1 MASSIAQQR
10 SYRNR
15 PIEVTQQLAIV
26 RDPNAINED
35 QIVSRE
41 VSHAHKQLDKE
52 NEEVLTKE
60 NEKTKQ
66 QEIPIPEVLKVG
78 TRYEKDYKADY
89 EQDERYLRSRVT
101 AGRPELETPTAA
113 DGVEYDLDNDDE
125 DWLKEYNNSNKGSKD
140 EKGKK
145 SNNDDANNNSS
156 KKEHVPLDE
165 DDFEKMLWK
174 LELACGEANERVLAV
189 TAQQAQEKG
198 SALSYQDRCA
208 ALASTSNLP
217 KDSAV
222 EVLAEIVN
230 KQAVIVAVYEY
241 WVEKRKRT
249 QKPCLRR
256 LQPPPAPND
265 TNPFN
270 VFRPREKIH
279 RPQTRRRR
287 ENDVAGY
294 EKLQRARDSLV
305 VARAALQL
313 TLRREIRKHEIFEV
327 ERAAQKLL
335 IDLRH
340 EPKSEMERIEKEAKV
355 EDEERAKKELPEL
368 PVKGKNV
375 SLCDGKLEI
384 FKAND
389 NNWAIVTEPD
399 ESEIIAA
406 NKREKQALLNKNK
419 RSRQQQKEAA
429 EDAKK
434 SKAGKEM
441 VYEPP
446 PEIPD
451 IEMLFAKV
459 PLGSALRGF
468 QLPLGQLKDRCKARV
483 GRCGRVIFD
492 RKDPISREAYYCEED
507 DEDSLDLNNN
517 GSSDDWYANFDPYAF
532 LY

>member
-1 MASSIAQQR
+1 MGSIAQR

-26 RDPNAINED
+26 RDPNAIAED

-78 TRYEKDYKADY
+78 NRYEKDYKANY
-89 EQDERYLRSRVT
+89 EQNDRYLRSRVT
-101 AGRPELETPTAA
+101 AGRPELETPLTE

-125 DWLKEYNNSNKGSKD
+125 DWLKEYNSKGNKGNKE

-145 SNNDDANNNSS
+145 GNNSEGVS

-165 DDFEKMLWK
+165 DDFERMLWK
-174 LELACGEANERVLAV
+174 LELASGVANERVLAV

-217 KDSAV
+217 KDNAV

-230 KQAVIVAVYEY
+230 KQSVIVAVYEY
-241 WVEKRKRT
+241 WVDKRKRI

-287 ENDVAGY
+287 ENDISGY
-294 EKLQRARDSLV
+294 EKLLRAKDSLV

-313 TLRREIRKHEIFEV
+313 TLRREIRKFEIFEV

-340 EPKSEMERIEKEAKV
+340 EPKSEMERIEKEAKK
-355 EDEERAKKELPEL
+355 EDEERAKKELSVL
-368 PVKGKNV
+368 PMKGKNV
-375 SLCDGKLEI
+375 ALCDGNLEI

-419 RSRQQQKEAA
+419 RSRQQKEA
-429 EDAKK
+429 EEAKK
-434 SKAGKEM
+434 SKAAKEM

-459 PLGSALRGF
+459 PLGSALKRF
-468 QLPLGQLKDRCKARV
+468 QLPLGQVKERCKARV

-492 RKDPISREAYYCEED
+492 RKDPISREAYYCEEGAD
-507 DEDSLDLNNN
+507 DSFNTN
-517 GSSDDWYANFDPYAF
+517 SPSTDDWYANFDPYAF

>member
-1 MASSIAQQR
+1 MGSIAQR

-26 RDPNAINED
+26 RDPNAIAED

-78 TRYEKDYKADY
+78 NRYEKDYKANY
-89 EQDERYLRSRVT
+89 EQNDRYLRSRVT
-101 AGRPELETPTAA
+101 AGRPELETPPTE

-125 DWLKEYNNSNKGSKD
+125 DWLKEYNSKGNKGNKE

-145 SNNDDANNNSS
+145 GNNSEGVS

-165 DDFEKMLWK
+165 DDFERMLWK
-174 LELACGEANERVLAV
+174 LELASGVANERVLAV

-217 KDSAV
+217 KDNAV
-222 EVLAEIVN
+222 EVLAEVVN
-230 KQAVIVAVYEY
+230 KQSVIVAVYEY
-241 WVEKRKRT
+241 WVDKRKRI

-287 ENDVAGY
+287 ENDVSGY
-294 EKLQRARDSLV
+294 EKLLRAKDSLV

-313 TLRREIRKHEIFEV
+313 TLRREMRKFEIFQV

-340 EPKSEMERIEKEAKV
+340 EPKSEMERIEKEAKK

-368 PVKGKNV
+368 PMKGKNV
-375 SLCDGKLEI
+375 ALCDGNLEI

-419 RSRQQQKEAA
+419 RSRQQKEA
-429 EDAKK
+429 EEAKK
-434 SKAGKEM
+434 SKAAKEM

-451 IEMLFAKV
+451 LEMLFAKV
-459 PLGSALRGF
+459 PLGSALKRF
-468 QLPLGQLKDRCKARV
+468 QLPLGQVKERCKARV

-492 RKDPISREAYYCEED
+492 RKDPISREAYYCEEGAD
-507 DEDSLDLNNN
+507 DSFNTN
-517 GSSDDWYANFDPYAF
+517 SPSTDDWYANFDPYAF

>member
-1 MASSIAQQR
+1 MSTIAQR

-15 PIEVTQQLAIV
+15 PIEVTQQLGII

-52 NEEVLTKE
+52 NEEVLTKA
-60 NEKTKQ
+60 NEKTGTD
-66 QEIPIPEVLKVG
+66 EIPIPEVLKVCS
-78 TRYEKDYKADY
+78 YEDDY
-89 EQDERYLRSRVT
+89 EASYEQQERYLRSRIT
-101 AGRPELETPTAA
+101 CGRPELENPRK
-113 DGVEYDLDNDDE
+113 DVVEYDLDNDDE
-125 DWLKEYNNSNKGSKD
+125 DWLKEYN
-140 EKGKK
+140 K
-145 SNNDDANNNSS
+145 SSQKISQKALS
-156 KKEHVPLDE
+156 E
-165 DDFEKMLWK
+165 DDFERMIWK
-174 LELACGEANERVLAV
+174 LELACGLANERVLAV

-198 SALSYQDRCA
+198 SALSYSDRCA

-217 KDSAV
+217 KDTAI
-222 EVLAEIVN
+222 EVLSEIVD
-230 KQAVIVAVYEY
+230 KQAVIVAMYEY

-294 EKLQRARDSLV
+294 EKMLKAKDSLI

-313 TLRREIRKHEIFEV
+313 ALRREIRKYEIFEL

-340 EPKSEMERIEKEAKV
+340 EPKSEIERIEKGARA
-355 EDEERAKKELPEL
+355 EDVERAKKELPEL
-368 PVKGKNV
+368 PTNGKNV
-375 SLCDGKLEI
+375 LLCDGEIEI
-384 FKAND
+384 FKASD
-389 NNWAIVTEPD
+389 NLWTIVTEPD

-406 NKREKQALLNKNK
+406 NKREKQALLSKNK
-419 RSRQQQKEAA
+419 RTRQQRDEV
-429 EDAKK
+429 DKK
-434 SKAGKEM
+434 GGKGVQQQM

-451 IEMLFAKV
+451 IEMLFVKV
-459 PLGSALRGF
+459 PLPSSLRGF
-468 QLPLGQLKDRCKARV
+468 QLPLGQLKERCKARV
-483 GRCGRVIFD
+483 GRGGRVIFD
-492 RKDPISREAYYCEED
+492 RKDPITREAYWKEDD
-507 DEDSLDLNNN
+507 DEDAFGLRSMNI
-517 GSSDDWYANFDPYAF
+517 SDDCYGAAFDPNAF